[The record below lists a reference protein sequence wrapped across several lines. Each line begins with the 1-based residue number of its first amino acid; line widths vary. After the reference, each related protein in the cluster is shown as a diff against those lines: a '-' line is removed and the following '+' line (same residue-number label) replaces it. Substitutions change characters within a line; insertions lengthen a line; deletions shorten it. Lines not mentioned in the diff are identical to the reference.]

1 VAEKMNSMYETKN
14 NDLKVIIGP
23 GIQKDSLIYDEN
35 IFKKITSNW
44 GEYIKRVGENKY
56 SIDNLGY
63 AISQLMGLG
72 ISKDNIEIKDI
83 DVAKSNEYFSHSRDF
98 HLGTPDQGRFCIVVK
113 IEKD

>member
-1 VAEKMNSMYETKN
+1 
-14 NDLKVIIGP
+14 
-23 GIQKDSLIYDEN
+23 
-35 IFKKITSNW
+35 
-44 GEYIKRVGENKY
+44 
-56 SIDNLGY
+56 
-63 AISQLMGLG
+63 MGLG